1 MHDLSTVVF
10 AGGGTGG
17 HLYPAMAMA
26 EEMANQRS
34 GTRPVFIGA
43 SKGIESRILPDTGL
57 EYDLLPVRGWKRGSV
72 WVNLGVP
79 YALLKSILTAVKLH
93 KEYRSDLVVVTGGY
107 SSAPAGLAAVMLGI
121 PLVLQEQN
129 AYPGVTTRILS
140 LWAKQIHLSFP
151 EAIKKLPVV
160 ARDRVL
166 ISGCPIQPPPKV
178 RLDREEMLKTFGLN
192 LDRKVLLVTGG
203 SQGSID
209 LNELIWKG
217 LRIDGARRRNFF
229 SNWQILWITGIK
241 NYEAVDSRVEGL
253 GRSSNVRVVP
263 YVNNMA
269 KALTVT
275 DLAISRAG
283 AMTTSEFLAW
293 GIPSILVPLPTAAAN
308 HQELNALAIQELG
321 AGLCRTQKGLT
332 SSQLWKEVLQ
342 LTENDEILAKMADRA
357 VENSR
362 PEATSNVVSSILEL
376 LSKPTKSWS

>member
-26 EEMANQRS
+26 EEMVTQRS

-140 LWAKQIHLSFP
+140 LWAKQIHLSFH

-178 RLDREEMLKTFGLN
+178 RLNREEMLKTFGLD

-217 LRIDGARRRNFF
+217 LRIDGARKRNFF
-229 SNWQILWITGIK
+229 SNWQILWVTGIK

-321 AGLCRTQKGLT
+321 AGLCRTQKDLT

-342 LTENDEILAKMADRA
+342 LTEDDEILAKMADRA

-362 PEATSNVVSSILEL
+362 PEATSNVVSSILDL

>member
-26 EEMANQRS
+26 EEMVTQRS
-34 GTRPVFIGA
+34 GIRPVFIGA

-140 LWAKQIHLSFP
+140 LWAKQIHLSFH

-178 RLDREEMLKTFGLN
+178 RLNREEMLKTFGLD

-217 LRIDGARRRNFF
+217 LRIDGARKRNFF
-229 SNWQILWITGIK
+229 SNWQILWVTGIK

-321 AGLCRTQKGLT
+321 AGLCRTQKDLT

-342 LTENDEILAKMADRA
+342 LTEDDEILAKMADRA

-362 PEATSNVVSSILEL
+362 PEATSNVVSSILDL

>member
-26 EEMANQRS
+26 EEMVTQRS

-140 LWAKQIHLSFP
+140 LWAKQIHLSFH

-178 RLDREEMLKTFGLN
+178 RLNREEMLKTFGLD

-217 LRIDGARRRNFF
+217 LRIDGARKRNFF
-229 SNWQILWITGIK
+229 SNWQILWVTGIK

-321 AGLCRTQKGLT
+321 AGLCRTQKDLT

-342 LTENDEILAKMADRA
+342 LTEDDEILAKMADRA

>member
-1 MHDLSTVVF
+1 VHDLSTVVF

-26 EEMANQRS
+26 EEMVTQRS

-140 LWAKQIHLSFP
+140 LWAKQIHLSFH

-178 RLDREEMLKTFGLN
+178 RLNREEMLKTFGLD

-217 LRIDGARRRNFF
+217 LRIDGARKRNFF
-229 SNWQILWITGIK
+229 SNWQILWVTGIK

-321 AGLCRTQKGLT
+321 AGLCRTQKDLT

-342 LTENDEILAKMADRA
+342 LTEDDEILAKMADRA

-362 PEATSNVVSSILEL
+362 PEATSNVVSSILDL

>member
-26 EEMANQRS
+26 EEMGSQRS

-57 EYDLLPVRGWKRGSV
+57 EYELLPVRGWKRGSV
-72 WVNLGVP
+72 LVNLGVP
-79 YALLKSILTAVKLH
+79 YALFKSILAAVKLH
-93 KEYRSDLVVVTGGY
+93 KEYSSELVVVTGGY

-129 AYPGVTTRILS
+129 AYPGVTTRMLS
-140 LWAKQIHLSFP
+140 LWAKQIHLAFP
-151 EAIKKLPVV
+151 EAIKKLPVL

-178 RLDREEMLKTFGLN
+178 PLDRKEMLENFGLN

-209 LNELIWKG
+209 LNELIWKN
-217 LRIDGARRRNFF
+217 LRIDGARRRRFL

-241 NYEAVDSRVEGL
+241 NYKAVGSRVEGL
-253 GRSSNVRVVP
+253 ECSSNVRVVP

-269 KALTVT
+269 TALTVT

-321 AGLCRTQKGLT
+321 AGLCRAQKFLT
-332 SSQLWKEVLQ
+332 SSQLWKEVFQ
-342 LTENDEILAKMADRA
+342 LTENDDILARMAERA

-362 PEATSNVVSSILEL
+362 PEATSNVVSSILKL
-376 LSKPTKSWS
+376 LSKSTKSWS